1 MKKKYIIGALIAL
14 VFIILA
20 IFSFD
25 ESRIEYADIAKAQ
38 ETGKT
43 VQIIGKRIE
52 NKNWNYNSKNDL
64 LTFYLEDEKGN
75 ISKVEY
81 KGAPPNNFDIAPSL
95 VVKGRFE
102 NNILK
107 ASQILT
113 KCPSKYE
120 GKDPKL
126 HTGMNNQ

>member
-1 MKKKYIIGALIAL
+1 MKKKYIIGAVIIL
-14 VFIILA
+14 VFITLA

-25 ESRIEYADIAKAQ
+25 ESRIEYTDIAKAR

-43 VQIIGKRIE
+43 VQIIGKKME
-52 NKNWNYNSKNDL
+52 NKKWNYDSKIDL

-81 KGAPPNNFDIAPSL
+81 NGAPPNNFDIAPSL
-95 VVKGRFE
+95 VVKGKFE
-102 NNILK
+102 NNVLK

-120 GKDPKL
+120 GMDPKL
-126 HTGMNNQ
+126 HTGKK